1 MGTDFIR
8 ENCLSMS
15 KPVSYTSAVTFIPT
29 SYSDNTFGSNYYQNL
44 DNGLNPHDGTN
55 NYARFRMYNTGYSI
69 YYDFSV
75 IDIPSIA
82 TINSV
87 SCQVRGY
94 VTNASYYP
102 SVQLYSNTTAKGS
115 ATNITSTSTS
125 NVISLTTGTWTLSE
139 LQNVRLYIKTEN
151 ATTRQTRYFYFYGAT
166 LTVNYTVDGIE
177 YEINASS
184 ETSLATIEPSSQE
197 IFQGESGIV
206 KIETD
211 NVGDIVVEDNGVDV
225 TDQLVVKQK
234 ITSGTTS
241 NLALTNTTTG
251 VSSTATS
258 FYMSSSNE
266 GYTYINLAGGYG
278 AEDPNSSLPTGTS
291 TGNYVYV
298 KDNGNN
304 DTTGWIIYSFDFSSI
319 PSNAT
324 ITSMEVKCYGA
335 KEEAGTSNSQ
345 HVAKIGLYSDNTLK
359 STEQEFTS
367 SSNQLITINNPGT
380 WSRDELQ
387 NAKLRF
393 TVGYYGG
400 RLGGITWTVNYSTP
414 VEGNPYYYEY
424 TVNNISADHEI
435 VVSENVIIP
444 PEEESGKTYYPIT
457 ISSINATTNPGKGT
471 TRVESGTSETIT
483 ITPSNPQ
490 LTLALDNGV
499 DVTSQL
505 VAHGGDSPTS
515 ALTAIQGASYGFAY
529 CGTTGYYMS
538 QNKGVDKSAAVCKID
553 FDLPVRCLV
562 TIEFINYA
570 EATYDFGVFGN
581 IDMPLSTDYYAA
593 GSGGATITDNSY
605 KLACNTSAYNTSSPQ
620 TITYEIESGQ
630 HSIYVKYSKDDAT
643 SENSDALQ
651 FRITNIEALEPII
664 GYYTYDLNNINQ
676 SHSLI
681 FIFGDVTYYFVTSN
695 TSSDAKL
702 YPNGQTVQLPGDTY
716 KLVIVP
722 ENTGD
727 TITVRDN
734 NIDVTGSLVKKE
746 ETVQKEGSAV
756 TVVNYIYT
764 LSNIQ
769 TGHTIIVASETG
781 GVLYVKTD
789 TGWTGARRIWKKNSK
804 DEWAEQTDLANIFE
818 TNKIY
823 IRRSRP

>member
-1 MGTDFIR
+1 
-8 ENCLSMS
+8 MS
-15 KPVSYTSAVTFIPT
+15 KPVSYTSAVTVNIASFSGIT
-29 SYSDNTFGSNYYQNL
+29 SNVTTGTTYPPSNGIDSSADTSNYATFSATSTSS
-44 DNGLNPHDGTN
+44 G
-55 NYARFRMYNTGYSI
+55 YAYYLFSSI
-69 YYDFSV
+69 EV
-75 IDIPSIA
+75 PSIA

-87 SCQVRGY
+87 SCTVRTRASASSSGTSSFQLFAGSTEKGTQTT
-94 VTNASYYP
+94 VTSTAVTTYRVTSGTSWTAEDINNGIALGIGVRRASNNRA
-102 SVQLYSNTTAKGS
+102 YSN
-115 ATNITSTSTS
+115 
-125 NVISLTTGTWTLSE
+125 
-139 LQNVRLYIKTEN
+139 R
-151 ATTRQTRYFYFYGAT
+151 FYGAT
-166 LTVNYTVDGIE
+166 LTVNYSVDGIE

-184 ETSLATIEPSSQE
+184 ETSLATVEPSSQE
-197 IFQGESGIV
+197 IFQGESGTV

-234 ITSGTTS
+234 TTSGTTS

-278 AEDPNSSLPTGTS
+278 AESPNSSLPTGTS

-298 KDNGNN
+298 KDGGSNN
-304 DTTGWIIYSFDFSSI
+304 TTGWIIYSFDFSSI

-335 KEEAGTSNSQ
+335 KEEAGTSGSQ
-345 HVAKIGLYSDNTLK
+345 HVGKIGLYSNNTLK

-367 SSNQLITINNPGT
+367 YTNQLITINNPGT
-380 WSRDELQ
+380 WTRSELQ

-400 RLGGITWTVNYSTP
+400 RIGGITWTVNYDIP
-414 VEGNPYYYEY
+414 VEGNLYYYEY
-424 TVNNISADHEI
+424 TVSNISADHEI
-435 VVSENVIIP
+435 VVSENVIVP

-457 ISSINATTNPGKGT
+457 ISSINAVTTPGKGT
-471 TRVESGTSETIT
+471 TRIESGTSEIIT
-483 ITPSNPQ
+483 ITPSDPQ

-499 DVTSQL
+499 DVSSQL
-505 VAHGGDSPTS
+505 VAHGGESPTS
-515 ALTAIQGASYGFAY
+515 ALTTVQGASYGFAY

-581 IDMPLSTDYYAA
+581 IDTPLSTNYYAA
-593 GSGGATITDNSY
+593 GSGGATITDSDY
-605 KLACNTSAYNTSSPQ
+605 KLACNTSTYNTSTSH
-620 TITYEIESGQ
+620 TITYEIESGE
-630 HSIYVKYSKDDAT
+630 HSIYIKYSKDDAT
-643 SENSDALQ
+643 SSNNDTLQ
-651 FRITNIEALEPII
+651 FRVTNIETLEPVV

-695 TSSDAKL
+695 ASSNAKL
-702 YPNGQTVQLPGDTY
+702 YPNGQIVQLPGDTY
-716 KLVIVP
+716 RLVIVP

-769 TGHTIIVASETG
+769 TGHTIIVASEESG
-781 GVLYVKTD
+781 ALYVKTT
-789 TGWTGARRIWKKNSK
+789 TGWVEARRIWKKNSK
-804 DEWAEQTDLANIFE
+804 DEWVEQTDLANIFVA
-818 TNKIY
+818 NKIY
-823 IRRSRP
+823 INRPRP